1 HTRSDEQGETGGTL
15 TTTMDK
21 KRIKYFHEK
30 LADKRRSLAGV
41 LSSTEDDAPAAGQEV
56 SQDPAD
62 IASNAYTKDLLFSQ
76 STNERNILRLVEEAL
91 RRIESGDY
99 GYCVACEEE
108 IQEKRLDAVPW
119 ARHCIRC
126 QDLQERG
133 LL

>member
-1 HTRSDEQGETGGTL
+1 
-15 TTTMDK
+15 MDK
-21 KRIKYFHEK
+21 KRIKYFQEK
-30 LADKRRSLAGV
+30 LSDKRRALAGV
-41 LSSTEDDAPAAGQEV
+41 VTSTEDYEREAGQDV

-91 RRIESGDY
+91 RRIEAGDY
-99 GYCVACEEE
+99 GYCVSCEEE

-119 ARHCIRC
+119 ARHCIKC

-133 LL
+133 LLEEDRE

>member
-1 HTRSDEQGETGGTL
+1 L

-21 KRIKYFHEK
+21 KRIKHFQEK
-30 LADKRRSLAGV
+30 LSDKRRALAGV
-41 LSSTEDDAPAAGQEV
+41 VSSTEDYEREAGQDV

-91 RRIESGDY
+91 RRIDAGDY
-99 GYCVACEEE
+99 GYCVSCEEE

-119 ARHCIRC
+119 ARHCIKC

-133 LL
+133 LLEEDRD

>member
-1 HTRSDEQGETGGTL
+1 L

-41 LSSTEDDAPAAGQEV
+41 VSSTEDYEREAGQEV

-133 LL
+133 LLEEEHE